1 MFPPLAHRP
10 LQALPCSTKSHF
22 SRNKSRP
29 ESATFWKAH
38 VHSYSRTKR
47 WQFRAQRP
55 EAKHH
60 FRTLRNGTAF
70 KFRLKLQTTA
80 PSFTKKFVEKKN
92 YLRNA
97 QPNIQAVGEFLF
109 HLKKV
114 GFKMSE
120 THWVESIETAL
131 LEKYFNPS
139 IPENEKELNAIKV
152 NFNFISIL

>member
-1 MFPPLAHRP
+1 MYLLLAHAKYFHFTFAAWWPWTRQRSSFKSGRMQFRFQASRFMFPPLAHRP

-80 PSFTKKFVEKKN
+80 PSFTKKFVEKK
-92 YLRNA
+92 
-97 QPNIQAVGEFLF
+97 IT
-109 HLKKV
+109 
-114 GFKMSE
+114 SE
-120 THWVESIETAL
+120 MHSPTFRPSASF
-131 LEKYFNPS
+131 YFT
-139 IPENEKELNAIKV
+139 
-152 NFNFISIL
+152 